1 MGAAP
6 EPTGSPPAVPIDAG
20 RGPVVLL
27 VHGQPGRGLSW
38 APVADLLSPSFRVV
52 APDRPG
58 WGNHPRPATSLA
70 GNAAA
75 LARMLAARDL
85 ADATSP
91 AVVVGHSLGGGIAI
105 ELALSYPELV
115 SVLVLVSSVGVGAAL
130 GNLDRLLALPVL
142 GEQLLRA
149 GALGLERAVGNVGRL
164 AGSSLGERVLE
175 RANRHPAVRSA
186 LAEGGRALLGRDR
199 RSFLV
204 EQRSLVEQTPA
215 LESRLHL
222 VAHPTVVIHGTA
234 DHVVPAQAARQ
245 LAAAIPG
252 AELVMRPGLGH
263 LLPFEEPEV
272 VAGAV
277 RRYWRLVTAAPPPRG
292 VPGA

>member
-1 MGAAP
+1 VGAAP
-6 EPTGSPPAVPIDAG
+6 ERAGSPPAVPIDVG
-20 RGPVVLL
+20 SGPVVLL
-27 VHGQPGRGLSW
+27 VHGQPGRGLAW
-38 APVADLLSPSFRVV
+38 APVADLLSPGFRVV

-58 WGNHPRPATSLA
+58 WGDHPRPATTLA

-75 LARMLAARDL
+75 LARMLAARDI

-91 AVVVGHSLGGGIAI
+91 ALVVGHSLGGGIAI

-115 SVLVLVSSVGVGAAL
+115 SALVLVSSVGVGAAV
-130 GNLDRLLALPVL
+130 GNLDRLLAVPVL

-149 GALGLERAVGNVGRL
+149 AALALERAVRHVGRL
-164 AGSSLGERVLE
+164 AGSSLGEEVLE
-175 RANRHPAVRSA
+175 RANRHSAVRSA
-186 LAEGGRALLGRDR
+186 LAEAGRALGGRDR

-204 EQRSLVEQTPA
+204 EQRSLIEQTPG

-222 VAHPTVVIHGTA
+222 IAKPTVVIHGAA
-234 DHVVPAQAARQ
+234 DHIVPAQAARQ

-272 VAGAV
+272 VAAAV
-277 RRYWRLVTAAPPPRG
+277 RRYWQLVTAGPQPRG